1 MKKLLAAA
9 VIMVFI
15 SCSGETSSDKY
26 IDDHA
31 PADSTDSAQQNL
43 KNDSSGAKDTVY
55 PQTDTSSYRKDTSQQ
70 GRRQNR

>member
-1 MKKLLAAA
+1 MKKFLASAM
-9 VIMVFI
+9 IMVFI

-26 IDDHA
+26 IDAHA
-31 PADSTDSAQQNL
+31 PADSTDSARKNL

-70 GRRQNR
+70 EERAR

>member
-1 MKKLLAAA
+1 MKKFLASAM
-9 VIMVFI
+9 IMVFI

-26 IDDHA
+26 IDAHA
-31 PADSTDSAQQNL
+31 PADSTDSAGENL

-70 GRRQNR
+70 EERAR

>member
-26 IDDHA
+26 IDAHA
-31 PADSTDSAQQNL
+31 PADSTDSAQENL
-43 KNDSSGAKDTVY
+43 KNDSSSAKDTVY
-55 PQTDTSSYRKDTSQQ
+55 PQTDTSSYRKDTS
-70 GRRQNR
+70 RQEGKIK